1 MTQKI
6 NFTPTQMAILI
17 LLKSEDKNGGA
28 YSPIPGRIH
37 LVKELFAIY
46 QTDLGKKLLPELK
59 FEPDNFGPFDETIF
73 AALEGLRDGGY
84 ISFDTSSP
92 NNTKIQLNQKGIET
106 SDHLWNKVR
115 DDIKILFTYTK
126 KNFNHLSSVRVL
138 DKIYSAYPEMTV
150 NSQSKVAEKYR
161 PKNLTT

>member
-1 MTQKI
+1 MTPTNK
-6 NFTPTQMAILI
+6 FTPTQMAILI
-17 LLKSEDKNGGA
+17 LLKTEDKNGEL

-37 LVKELFAIY
+37 LVKELFSIS

-73 AALEGLRDGGY
+73 AALEGLRDGGFV
-84 ISFDTSSP
+84 IFDTSSP
-92 NNTKIQLNQKGIET
+92 NNSKILLNKKGIET
-106 SDHLWNKVR
+106 SDLLWNKVK

-126 KNFNHLSSVRVL
+126 KNFNHLSSTRVL

-161 PKNLTT
+161 PKNLTP